1 MAFDAEVFL
10 KQGLMPMFG
19 GTQDIIG
26 ANLQSALARMRHQQE
41 MQQLQEM
48 YKLRGEE
55 QGKAHEQTM
64 AEMAERE
71 RLATVEDAMERN
83 RILLRSSSDLWA
95 AEKGAQIH
103 MRTTKYEEG
112 LKHKYTEM
120 EENLRQLGDKNP
132 AKLDEIYSNSIKN
145 NMASLAILDESDAA
159 HQQEYN
165 KALALANMDPRSVN
179 PPSPAE
185 LEEANK
191 ILTRS
196 KHNLDRN
203 AEWRRTIN
211 DQVKN
216 FTKIGVTDSGNVP
229 KDRQGY
235 LKNIIKQLEDK
246 MGYRGMMLGDLKG
259 PEVLTAL
266 QTLEKETGTQL
277 NLNEA
282 DLQFLL
288 ANYWED
294 LLDSFKSSVRKPQQ

>member
-1 MAFDAEVFL
+1 
-10 KQGLMPMFG
+10 
-19 GTQDIIG
+19 
-26 ANLQSALARMRHQQE
+26 
-41 MQQLQEM
+41 
-48 YKLRGEE
+48 
-55 QGKAHEQTM
+55 
-64 AEMAERE
+64 
-71 RLATVEDAMERN
+71 
-83 RILLRSSSDLWA
+83 
-95 AEKGAQIH
+95 
-103 MRTTKYEEG
+103 
-112 LKHKYTEM
+112 
-120 EENLRQLGDKNP
+120 
-132 AKLDEIYSNSIKN
+132 
-145 NMASLAILDESDAA
+145 MASLAILDESDAA